1 MEEPGGLCLPHDV
14 RLCQMGEL
22 GGREVRYFTFFED
35 IAPVAEVRGRVQ
47 RGVLS
52 CHGVPELVVLG
63 VEGIDE
69 LLLYLPW
76 ILPFEEIDGLPCGPD
91 VHVNV
96 TLTIKILLLAFAWRL
111 LHVLDL
117 PQTIEA
123 SGTPAFTYHAGLV
136 ILVLAGVTNA

>member
-14 RLCQMGEL
+14 RLGQEAEL
-22 GGREVRYFTFFED
+22 GGREGRDVTFFED

-76 ILPFEEIDGLPCGPD
+76 VIIVDELDGLPCGPGVRD
-91 VHVNV
+91 NE
-96 TLTIKILLLAFAWRL
+96 TLIILRLFHAFAWRL
-111 LHVLDL
+111 LHVLDRPQVLEALGALCFPCML
-117 PQTIEA
+117 P
-123 SGTPAFTYHAGLV
+123 L
-136 ILVLAGVTNA
+136 